1 MAQVRGAFPYPYA
14 QPQEGG
20 GVITLAG
27 GGTWYPPSG
36 EWLVS
41 LPTTNCVMEYW
52 NPLAQFWQVINSASD
67 YFSTDGYNLRMRNTT
82 SGVSI
87 ASFTAG
93 SGGTNGIGFAATG
106 AAVSIVAP
114 LTAGGITALA
124 YAIVGG
130 SVAAPTIT
138 QAGSGFL
145 VPPLVVIDPPPPG
158 GVQATAVAALAA
170 AVGGSS
176 GIASI
181 TMVNVGA
188 GYATTPN
195 FYLIPQT
202 AYYQGGP
209 SGGVAAAPIIPG
221 GLVFPANAVAGNQ
234 NTSAVGAQLTSL
246 ALTGSGTLTGV
257 VIYQNGTGYTA
268 ITPAVT
274 VTGVG
279 AATATA
285 NLVVAAA
292 NTQSF
297 AQPRVQ

>member
-20 GVITLAG
+20 GVIALAG
-27 GGTWYPPSG
+27 GGTWYLPSG
-36 EWLVS
+36 EWLMS
-41 LPTTNCVMEYW
+41 LPAANCVMEYW
-52 NPLAQFWQVINSASD
+52 NPLAQFWQVITSASD

-82 SGVSI
+82 SSVSI

-158 GVQATAVAALAA
+158 GVQATAVATLTATGTIGA
-170 AVGGSS
+170 
-176 GIASI
+176 I
-181 TMVNVGA
+181 TMVTVGA
-188 GYATTPN
+188 GYAASPN

-234 NTSAVGAQLTSL
+234 NTSPVGAQLTSV

-257 VIYQNGTGYTA
+257 VVYQNGTGYTA

-285 NLVVAAA
+285 HLVVAAA

>member
-1 MAQVRGAFPYPYA
+1 MAQVRGAFPYPTA

-20 GVITLAG
+20 GVITLPG

-36 EWLVS
+36 EWLMS
-41 LPTTNCVMEYW
+41 LPLTNMVFEWW
-52 NPLAQFWQVINSASD
+52 NPISQSWVTVNGASD
-67 YFSTDGYNLRMRNTT
+67 YVSSDGFNLRVRNTT
-82 SGVSI
+82 SAVSV

-106 AAVSIVAP
+106 AAVTIVAP
-114 LTAGGITALA
+114 LTAGGVTATA

-138 QAGSGFL
+138 QPGSGFL

-158 GVQATAVAALAA
+158 GIQATAVAALAA
-170 AVGGSS
+170 PVGGSS

-188 GYATTPN
+188 GYASTPN

-234 NTSAVGAQLTSL
+234 NTSALGAQLT
-246 ALTGSGTLTGV
+246 
-257 VIYQNGTGYTA
+257 
-268 ITPAVT
+268 P
-274 VTGVG
+274 
-279 AATATA
+279 
-285 NLVVAAA
+285 
-292 NTQSF
+292 
-297 AQPRVQ
+297 PWP